1 MNLIIIL
8 AWVKRAKLTTYQELM
23 HGPAGFNFRDK
34 ISSEELE
41 FILDVIKVVLI
52 KSEKKK
58 SLLDIQLMK
67 KSVVITIKFS
77 SCNHNH
83 KVCCYNHKIFL
94 VMTFKLQTFNEY

>member
-8 AWVKRAKLTTYQELM
+8 AWVKRAKLTIYQELM

-58 SLLDIQLMK
+58 SFRY
-67 KSVVITIKFS
+67 SV
-77 SCNHNH
+77 NE
-83 KVCCYNHKIFL
+83 KVCCYNHKIF
-94 VMTFKLQTFNEY
+94 KL